1 MRKPKAIDAELA
13 ALAERT
19 AALKARRIA
28 QLGELVIATGADA
41 LEVEVLAGALLS
53 AAGESDAAVPRGW
66 RIQGEAFFRGGKTDR
81 TAPPASGDSGAAR
94 QTARTGPAG

>member
-28 QLGELVIATGADA
+28 QLGELVIATGADD

-53 AAGESDAAVPRGW
+53 AAGEKDAAAQSRWKV
-66 RIQGEAFFRGGKTDR
+66 QGETFFRGGKTDR
-81 TAPPASGDSGAAR
+81 TAPPASGDSGAAG
-94 QTARTGPAG
+94 QTTRTSPAG

>member
-19 AALKARRIA
+19 AALKARRVA

-41 LEVEVLAGALLS
+41 LEVEALAGALLS
-53 AAGESDAAVPRGW
+53 AAGETDAAAQRRW
-66 RIQGEAFFRGGKTDR
+66 RVQGEAFFRGGKADR
-81 TAPPASGDSGAAR
+81 ATPPASGDSGTAG
-94 QTARTGPAG
+94 QTPRSGPAG